1 MNMKKQTFSLLSG
14 AVLAVALLLVSCH
27 SSYEV
32 TKVEGG
38 RIPMNSVWD
47 AEPDAEAVALLAPYK
62 ARMDSVM
69 YHVVGTA
76 EMSMDRFRPESL
88 LSNLIADVL
97 REAAV
102 EVLGK
107 PADMGLI
114 NIGGIRNSLTE
125 GDITTENIYEILPF
139 ENSLCVLTMKGS
151 AMKHLFENIAVRLG
165 EGVSGIQLEISKDGK
180 LLQASIAGKP
190 VEDDRDYTVATIDYL
205 ADGNDGMTAF
215 LQADKREC
223 PDGATLRGLFMKYV
237 EKQTAAGKKVTSRM
251 EGRVVVK
258 EKALKKQKFY
268 ETYVFLG
275 SPAAFHAPRIG
286 TARGACHY

>member
-1 MNMKKQTFSLLSG
+1 MNMKKQTFSLLAG

-180 LLQASIAGKP
+180 P

-258 EKALKKQKFY
+258 E
-268 ETYVFLG
+268 
-275 SPAAFHAPRIG
+275 
-286 TARGACHY
+286 